1 MGKLSGKVAL
11 VTGAGS
17 GFGESIAHSYVAEG
31 ANVLVADVAVE
42 NGKRVASEITAKNY
56 PSGGKAVFVECNV
69 IKKADWQAA
78 LDLAVKQ
85 FGQLDIVV
93 NNAGTTYIK
102 QDSMGVTEEEF
113 DKVMTVNTKSIYWS
127 VAVIMPYFVERKSG
141 VYLNT
146 SSVAGTRV
154 RPGQVWYGASK
165 AWVNRVGF
173 PFYSPKKL
181 PLILVSRLRRVSLR
195 SMVLTEF
202 ESTQFVPCVAP
213 RGCWRSSAGSPIPPR
228 SALVSPNLCLWA
240 ASRSLRMLPSR
251 PFSLHATILHSL
263 VVPISPLMEA
273 VWPSRQ

>member
-102 QDSMGVTEEEF
+102 QESMGVTEEDF

-127 VAVIMPYFVERKSG
+127 VAVVMPYFVERKSG

-165 AWVNRVGF
+165 AWVNRITQGLAAEYGPYGIRINSVCPVRGTTALLEKF
-173 PFYSPKKL
+173 SGVPDSAEERARFAKTV
-181 PLILVSRLRRVSLR
+181 PLGRQSEPEDVAKSAVFLACDDSSFISGTNLAVDGGRL
-195 SMVLTEF
+195 
-202 ESTQFVPCVAP
+202 
-213 RGCWRSSAGSPIPPR
+213 
-228 SALVSPNLCLWA
+228 
-240 ASRSLRMLPSR
+240 
-251 PFSLHATILHSL
+251 
-263 VVPISPLMEA
+263 A
-273 VWPSRQ
+273 V